1 MALYLAFGEV
11 HLNWALA
18 QLDDRD
24 SGMTGLREALAI
36 YLGQGNKLFAPLYQG
51 LLAELEAE
59 GNDAEGALQRID
71 DALALASETGQ
82 RWTDALLH
90 ASAAHS

>member
-18 QLDDRD
+18 WLDDRET
-24 SGMTGLREALAI
+24 GMTGLREALAV
-36 YLGQGNKLFAPLYQG
+36 YLRQGNKLYQG